1 MKLSLVR
8 HGLLGRGVLIVLWA
22 VLRTVT
28 C

>member
-8 HGLLGRGVLIVLWA
+8 HGLLGLGVLIVLWA